1 MDGNVSVI
9 KDIVDIILMSIGA
22 VSCAVLV
29 GGLALLLPSLFRSA
43 RNIESITRSAVGLTP
58 DIVAAGKNLRE
69 TTEYVR
75 DAAKDVAGATPLLRF
90 LGPAGSTVN
99 IASQGIGRVAQW
111 VAGLFR
117 R

>member
-9 KDIVDIILMSIGA
+9 KDIVAIILMSIGV

-29 GGLALLLPSLFRSA
+29 GGLVWLLPSLFRSA
-43 RNIESITRSAVGLTP
+43 RNIESITRSAVELTP
-58 DIVAAGKNLRE
+58 DIIVAGKNLRE
-69 TTEYVR
+69 ATGYAR
-75 DAAKDVAGATPLLRF
+75 DAAKDVAVATPLLRF
-90 LGPAGSTVN
+90 LGPAGTTAN
-99 IASQGIGRVAQW
+99 IANQGIGRVAQW